1 MTIATE
7 IMDESFSKA
16 VIKAITKE
24 AKGDIDVIEGAQ
36 GISGAAQGLILTDDF
51 GIAEKWARKMS
62 VVFMCENKAD
72 ENLNDLLNAR
82 NEDKAGKILQIYKY
96 SKVSRLINAC
106 SMWNKK
112 YCRENV
118 SKSDVANSRE
128 NIYKMVVVCS
138 AQGGTG
144 CSSFARLM
152 AKRFASEKKRVLLIG
167 FDNIEPPEEGA
178 GEDGHTHREFIY
190 KILNKRSDAGLDV
203 MDYVSLHDGAYS
215 FTKGSGINPLIHLDK
230 DEVMRYIEGIT
241 NYNDFDVIVV
251 DLGVD
256 MTERGLALMDLADE
270 ICLMNP
276 RDERFIKS
284 YMNCISTVLGEG
296 IASKIRFIK

>member
-24 AKGDIDVIEGAQ
+24 AKGDIDVIKGAQ
-36 GISGAAQGLILTDDF
+36 GINGVAQGLILTDDF
-51 GIAEKWARKMS
+51 TIAEKWARKMP

-118 SKSDVANSRE
+118 SKSDVTNSRE

-167 FDNIEPPEEGA
+167 FDNIEPPEEEA
-178 GEDGHTHREFIY
+178 AEDGHTHREFIY
-190 KILNKRSDAGLDV
+190 KILNKRSNAGLDV
-203 MDYVSLHDGAYS
+203 MDYVSLHDGVYS
-215 FTKGSGINPLIHLDK
+215 FTKGSGINLLIR
-230 DEVMRYIEGIT
+230 M
-241 NYNDFDVIVV
+241 
-251 DLGVD
+251 
-256 MTERGLALMDLADE
+256 
-270 ICLMNP
+270 
-276 RDERFIKS
+276 KS
-284 YMNCISTVLGEG
+284 
-296 IASKIRFIK
+296 

>member
-1 MTIATE
+1 MP
-7 IMDESFSKA
+7 
-16 VIKAITKE
+16 
-24 AKGDIDVIEGAQ
+24 
-36 GISGAAQGLILTDDF
+36 
-51 GIAEKWARKMS
+51 

-128 NIYKMVVVCS
+128 SIYKMVVVCS

-167 FDNIEPPEEGA
+167 FDNIEPPEEEA
-178 GEDGHTHREFIY
+178 AEDGHTHREFIY
-190 KILNKRSDAGLDV
+190 KILNKRSDAGLDI

-270 ICLMNP
+270 ICLMHP
-276 RDERFIKS
+276 RDEVFTSS
-284 YMNCISTVLGEG
+284 YMKCIGTVLGEG
-296 IASKIRFIK
+296 ITNKIRLIK